1 MISLNC
7 GQQQTFTCN
16 VTGPSAVWTI
26 LDLNETFAKLQS
38 GLSVAKSNLLV
49 TTTDTNLTFT
59 STITITGFGEVD
71 NGGSIQCIDLKSG
84 AIQGMANVSISK
96 WIKYVMFER

>member
-26 LDLNETFAKLQS
+26 PDLNETFAKLQS

-49 TTTDTNLTFT
+49 TTTGTNLTFT
-59 STITITGFGEVD
+59 STVTISGFGEVD

-84 AIQGMANVSISK
+84 AIQGMANVFVSK
-96 WIKYVMFER
+96 WI